1 MRTTPVRRV
10 ARNDRVLA
18 RAALLALSAV
28 AVACAPSGP
37 AATGP
42 VRPHPLL
49 GAPAPAFDLPARIGG
64 PRVRVPAPGGAV
76 TLVDFWATWCDAC
89 KRSMPYYAALSERWG
104 PRLAIVGLSEDED
117 DAEVATWAARMGVRF
132 PTAWDAGHEVASAY
146 RPDAMPTAFV
156 IDRGGIVRHVQ
167 AGFEPGD
174 ERAIESAIAA
184 LVGP

>member
-1 MRTTPVRRV
+1 
-10 ARNDRVLA
+10 
-18 RAALLALSAV
+18 
-28 AVACAPSGP
+28 
-37 AATGP
+37 
-42 VRPHPLL
+42 
-49 GAPAPAFDLPARIGG
+49 
-64 PRVRVPAPGGAV
+64 
-76 TLVDFWATWCDAC
+76 
-89 KRSMPYYAALSERWG
+89 MPYYAALSERWG

-132 PTAWDAGHEVASAY
+132 PTAWDAGHAVASAY